1 MNWDL
6 KEAISYYQRMGAP
19 GDQNA
24 LVALLK
30 EVQQEYGGVPARI
43 LPTIAEHYGIKEA
56 LLQALI
62 RRIPSLRLSDTHLL
76 EICAGPNCPK
86 RAALADF
93 VEKTYGR
100 SPKGFTVKQVPC
112 MRMCGKG
119 PNIKWDGT
127 LYHQADEAQIR
138 QLVEEA

>member
-119 PNIKWDGT
+119 PIIKWDGT

>member
-62 RRIPSLRLSDTHLL
+62 RRIPSLRLSETHLL

>member
-6 KEAISYYQRMGAP
+6 KEAIGYYQRMGAP

-127 LYHQADEAQIR
+127 LYHQADEALIR